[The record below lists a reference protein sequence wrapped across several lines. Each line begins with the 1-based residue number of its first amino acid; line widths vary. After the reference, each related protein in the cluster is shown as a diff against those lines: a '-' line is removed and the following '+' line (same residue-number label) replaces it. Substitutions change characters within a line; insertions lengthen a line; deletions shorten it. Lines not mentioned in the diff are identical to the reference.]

1 MLKATFM
8 SYSHDAA
15 ICTLVDCPLSVR
27 EGEWDFDCGDRTDAP
42 FVTRL
47 MRLCGPERCTPYR
60 GDDLKVRM
68 KERRDLLRCDK
79 KDFPHAVFSSMPLS
93 DPFVLP
99 RRHLEK
105 LLNGYRIELGVKA
118 MQEDQVC
125 NTANKLIKNLRAV
138 VSEIKT
144 LQLDADQHANITAV
158 EYTRT
163 LLREAH
169 GGRDVST
176 NIEIMKRLLARKR
189 SLFHKVAATF
199 IQCAPSRST

>member
-47 MRLCGPERCTPYR
+47 MRLCGPEHCTPYK

-118 MQEDQVC
+118 R
-125 NTANKLIKNLRAV
+125 KIKYA
-138 VSEIKT
+138 
-144 LQLDADQHANITAV
+144 
-158 EYTRT
+158 T
-163 LLREAH
+163 LLTSSSRISEPSFRKSRH
-169 GGRDVST
+169 SNSMLT
-176 NIEIMKRLLARKR
+176 NMP
-189 SLFHKVAATF
+189 T
-199 IQCAPSRST
+199 